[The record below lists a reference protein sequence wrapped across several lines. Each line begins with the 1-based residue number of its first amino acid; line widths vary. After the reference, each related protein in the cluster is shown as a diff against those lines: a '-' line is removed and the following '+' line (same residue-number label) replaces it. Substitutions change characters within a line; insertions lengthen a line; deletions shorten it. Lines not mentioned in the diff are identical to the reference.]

1 MNPFVLSIEPTEGKT
16 FQHGYHLGTD
26 ERLARK
32 IAEETF
38 TARNGAAINHPSM
51 WTRTVA
57 LMRDGRLFDTFDG
70 RWASDMHDRAFAEMA
85 EAEAAEA
92 DADWR
97 WRVDWD

>member
-16 FQHGYHLGTD
+16 FVHGFHLGTD

-57 LMRDGRLFDTFDG
+57 LMRDGAIVDVFDG
-70 RWASDMHDRAFAEMA
+70 RWKSDVDEEADQWFADSMA
-85 EAEAAEA
+85 EGA
-92 DADWR
+92 
-97 WRVDWD
+97 